1 VSGGNVGAGS
11 AGVAGRTYPAV
22 SFHIEP
28 ERAAAFAKAI
38 GADPAAGV
46 PPTFAAVYSLGATA
60 PQLFGDPDAAVD
72 FARLLHAEQEF
83 TWACHPQPGDTVT
96 SQGHVAS
103 DVTRRGMRFVSF
115 ETETT
120 DPAGQ
125 PVCRSKALFVIRSHQ
140 GSSPKNPANSEA
152 LP

>member
-1 VSGGNVGAGS
+1 LWGFNLIRVVERGKAASGE
-11 AGVAGRTYPAV
+11 AGVAGRIYPPV
-22 SFHIEP
+22 TFQIEP
-28 ERAAAFAKAI
+28 ARVAAFARAI

-60 PQLFGDPDAAVD
+60 PQLFGDAEAAVD

-83 TWACHPQPGDTVT
+83 TWSRHPRRDETVT

-103 DVTRRGMRFVSF
+103 DVNRRGMRFVTF

-120 DPAGQ
+120 DGRGQ
-125 PVCRSKALFVIRSHQ
+125 PICRSKALFVIRS
-140 GSSPKNPANSEA
+140 
-152 LP
+152 